1 MQASR
6 ASQIMPPP
14 DVPPPVKLP
23 RSLTLLSGLV
33 TRLASIAMAIS
44 ALAMLLSFV
53 LIGWSV
59 VMRYLFNDA
68 PVWVDDLVGIAL
80 VAIVML
86 AAAQSLRHA
95 EHIGVDI
102 LVTRLAPR
110 ARRLA
115 RIWAALATIAI
126 SLVLII
132 NGWETAMLART
143 LGLVTEGALEWPT
156 WMLMLLMPIGG
167 ALLLLA
173 AAEVLW
179 RALIGADLVQTG
191 HSTEGLE

>member
-1 MQASR
+1 
-6 ASQIMPPP
+6 
-14 DVPPPVKLP
+14 
-23 RSLTLLSGLV
+23 
-33 TRLASIAMAIS
+33 MAIS

>member
-1 MQASR
+1 
-6 ASQIMPPP
+6 MPSP
-14 DVPPPVKLP
+14 DAQNPVELP
-23 RSLTLLSGLV
+23 RLLALLSGLV
-33 TRLASIAMAIS
+33 SRLAAVAMAIS
-44 ALAMLLSFV
+44 ALAMLLSFA
-53 LIGWSV
+53 LIGWAV
-59 VMRYLFNDA
+59 IMRYLFNDA

-86 AAAQSLRHA
+86 AATQSLRHS

-102 LVTRLAPR
+102 LVSRLAPP

-115 RIWAALATIAI
+115 RVWAALATIAI

-173 AAEVLW
+173 AIEVLW
-179 RALIGADLVQTG
+179 RSLIGADLVPSG
-191 HSTEGLE
+191 HGREELE